1 MRKTKK
7 VDTNVHVTIIP
18 FYEKDNIS
26 CVLLF
31 KIMTKV
37 VKDQFGSKSRA
48 PLRVTE
54 LTIKDSFGLFC
65 EENKTRRFP
74 ILLLK
79 IIDQI
84 ISD

>member
-26 CVLLF
+26 CVLPF

-37 VKDQFGSKSRA
+37 VKDQFG
-48 PLRVTE
+48 
-54 LTIKDSFGLFC
+54 
-65 EENKTRRFP
+65 
-74 ILLLK
+74 
-79 IIDQI
+79 
-84 ISD
+84 